1 MSSFGTQKVATNPL
15 NLGFPDPYA
24 HWYAKSGKPEAFIG
38 GDARGGLDMP
48 IGTDYQAQW
57 HQQKMRDA
65 NYMANA
71 KVKATLVARAKAF
84 SSPNGYYQ
92 LPPPVLGQRRF
103 ANPSNGSLFIH
114 STRLDVPGL
123 APWSEVPNGN
133 PYVSQFARA
142 PEKDWSMEGAR
153 LSGGVLRT
161 TVGQDWAKAKL
172 NDRIRQFNAIN
183 EAKMAFQTDAMG
195 AMAGAET
202 EGRAMPFAGAEPSI
216 QSELAILPQVEL
228 AQLLQNIMDALMT
241 TNYDW
246 SGITK
251 FLVGDA
257 NKIFALCV
265 RLATNNSSED
275 IENVL
280 EYLKG
285 GSSADGITQ
294 LIENALATLAELEEG
309 EDDPEATY
317 VMRILETMKN
327 LFRRLETYLEQML
340 KIANN
345 PAKDRQNASKALIK
359 SLGFT
364 KLIKDDAQLFAQV
377 GDANRDV
384 LAYQRGNPLRP
395 GEPQGSFS
403 GAFIQPT
410 GEPGEGQAYDRQL
423 FAGLPEP
430 PGSSSN
436 QPIFRRGVGL
446 QERRDA
452 RRADREY
459 FFDQSAPR
467 REDTQH
473 GYVGTGGAQFSAD
486 VRGAFGDQSGRFIN
500 TVEAPGDEAEG
511 QYNLGGRQI
520 GWSGA
525 EDLAQEGD
533 DEEGAEAEGLAQLS
547 ADVSSAI
554 PHLRSR
560 RDPTT
565 GSWDIAV
572 PTPPPVA
579 GLSPDALSPPRNV
592 LSPTAFSPEALSPG
606 GAPPSAGAQKPY
618 TRGQVPSELNALKAF
633 IQQLRSRHQGYNQ
646 GYYKTAKPGNLRR
659 NTIKHME
666 AFGLL

>member
-15 NLGFPDPYA
+15 NLGFPDPYS
-24 HWYAKSGKPEAFIG
+24 HWYANSGKTDTFMG
-38 GDARGGLDMP
+38 GNIQTGIDMP
-48 IGTDYQAQW
+48 IGTDFQAQY
-57 HQQKMRDA
+57 HQQKRRDA

-103 ANPSNGSLFIH
+103 ANPSNGSLFSH

-133 PYVSQFARA
+133 PYASQFVRA

-161 TVGQDWAKAKL
+161 TVGQDWARAKL
-172 NDRIRQFNAIN
+172 NDRIRQFNAID

-195 AMAGAET
+195 SMAGAQPSGE
-202 EGRAMPFAGAEPSI
+202 PFAGAEPSL
-216 QSELAILPQVEL
+216 QSELAVLPQVEL

-265 RLATNNSSED
+265 RLGTNNSAED

-280 EYLKG
+280 EFITG
-285 GSSADGITQ
+285 GSSQDGITQ
-294 LIENALATLAELEEG
+294 LIENALATLGELEEG
-309 EDDPEATY
+309 EENADATY
-317 VMRILETMKN
+317 TLRILETMRN
-327 LFRRLETYLEQML
+327 LFRRLEVYLEQML
-340 KIANN
+340 KIAGN
-345 PAKDRQNASKALIK
+345 PAKDRTNASKALIK

-377 GDANRDV
+377 GDANRDF

-410 GEPGEGQAYDRQL
+410 GEAGEGQPYDRQL

-430 PGSSSN
+430 PGASSN
-436 QPIFRRGVGL
+436 QSRFRRGIGL
-446 QERRDA
+446 REKYEA
-452 RRADREY
+452 RRADSEY

-473 GYVGTGGAQFSAD
+473 GYVGTGGATFSAD

-500 TVEAPGDEAEG
+500 TVEAPGDEGEG

-525 EDLAQEGD
+525 EDLADEGGA
-533 DEEGAEAEGLAQLS
+533 EEGEEAEGLAHLS
-547 ADVSSAI
+547 ADTSSAI

-572 PTPPPVA
+572 PQP
-579 GLSPDALSPPRNV
+579 GNM
-592 LSPTAFSPEALSPG
+592 LSPTAFSPEGLSPG
-606 GAPPSAGAQKPY
+606 GAPPSAQRPY
-618 TRGQVPSELNALKAF
+618 TRGQVPTELNALKNF
-633 IQQLRSRHQGYNQ
+633 IQLLRSRHEGYNQ

-659 NTIKHME
+659 NTIRHME